1 MLHDEHNALFT
12 LAADFIRYTNRSVF
26 LTGRAGTGKT
36 TFLKYIRANTIKQT
50 AVVAPTGVAAIN
62 AGGVTIHSFF
72 QLPFAPYMPESKG
85 FERNENAVDR
95 HHLLG
100 RIKMNRDRIKVLQ
113 QLELLIID
121 EISMVRCDVLDAID
135 MVLRHFRYRYHEP
148 FGGVQV
154 LFIGDM
160 FQLPPVV
167 QNDEW
172 SILAPFYTSPFFF
185 DSKVLQLEK
194 PVHIELNKIYRQN
207 EQRFIELLNKVR
219 NNEMDEDGFDLL
231 NSRYNPA
238 FQPAKDEGYI
248 TLTTHN
254 NKADAINAEALAN
267 LTGITRNYKAYI
279 TGEFYEKSYPAE
291 ELLQLKVGAQVMMIK
306 NDPEKK
312 YFNGKIGIVT
322 KLDDDIV
329 HVQCKDEETAIEV
342 KKEVWENIRYT
353 LNPALQKVEEEEI
366 GKFEQFPLRLAW
378 AITIH
383 KSQGLTFEKA
393 VIDAGAA
400 FASGQVYVALSR
412 CTTLNGIVL
421 KSRINNNGLN
431 NDSRIVEFSN
441 RRPNQFHLTAALD
454 ESKKMHQAELLKT
467 TFDLTSV
474 IKSLEVLQK
483 IVEENNDDFNT
494 ETIAW
499 ILKLFERVEKLQEVA
514 QKFHTQLAQLF
525 AEDTMPEQNEQLQK
539 RVAAAA
545 NYFTEHLQPL
555 LPFIADSVAVTDSRQ
570 KAQLYNEALLE
581 VHITIAQKLH
591 AINACRQ
598 GFNSDRF
605 YQHKKQF
612 VLPPFRVN
620 AYATANKTFKTD
632 SPHPQLYMQLRLL
645 RDKLCT
651 QKNLPVFM
659 VASATTLDELSRYL
673 PQTIEELS
681 KISGFGKAKLESY
694 GPQFL
699 DIITGYCEQ
708 HQLVSL
714 IHEKNPKRTRKE
726 TTTVKDK
733 IDTKLETYKLFQ
745 LGKNIAEIAAERNLS
760 GGTIE
765 GHLAHYVQRGI
776 ISIADILSK
785 EKILLI
791 EPLAKNNPNTTPG
804 SMKERLGNSA
814 TFGEIKLVI
823 ASLEYLK
830 QSPPSPKGE

>member
-378 AITIH
+378 
-383 KSQGLTFEKA
+383 
-393 VIDAGAA
+393 
-400 FASGQVYVALSR
+400 
-412 CTTLNGIVL
+412 
-421 KSRINNNGLN
+421 
-431 NDSRIVEFSN
+431 
-441 RRPNQFHLTAALD
+441 
-454 ESKKMHQAELLKT
+454 
-467 TFDLTSV
+467 
-474 IKSLEVLQK
+474 
-483 IVEENNDDFNT
+483 
-494 ETIAW
+494 
-499 ILKLFERVEKLQEVA
+499 
-514 QKFHTQLAQLF
+514 
-525 AEDTMPEQNEQLQK
+525 
-539 RVAAAA
+539 
-545 NYFTEHLQPL
+545 L
-555 LPFIADSVAVTDSRQ
+555 LPFT
-570 KAQLYNEALLE
+570 KA
-581 VHITIAQKLH
+581 
-591 AINACRQ
+591 
-598 GFNSDRF
+598 
-605 YQHKKQF
+605 
-612 VLPPFRVN
+612 RV
-620 AYATANKTFKTD
+620 
-632 SPHPQLYMQLRLL
+632 
-645 RDKLCT
+645 
-651 QKNLPVFM
+651 
-659 VASATTLDELSRYL
+659 
-673 PQTIEELS
+673 
-681 KISGFGKAKLESY
+681 
-694 GPQFL
+694 
-699 DIITGYCEQ
+699 
-708 HQLVSL
+708 
-714 IHEKNPKRTRKE
+714 
-726 TTTVKDK
+726 
-733 IDTKLETYKLFQ
+733 
-745 LGKNIAEIAAERNLS
+745 
-760 GGTIE
+760 
-765 GHLAHYVQRGI
+765 
-776 ISIADILSK
+776 
-785 EKILLI
+785 
-791 EPLAKNNPNTTPG
+791 
-804 SMKERLGNSA
+804 
-814 TFGEIKLVI
+814 
-823 ASLEYLK
+823 
-830 QSPPSPKGE
+830 